1 MEWQNQLMVAP
12 TNQKFKIKGLKM
24 EAEVVVMSTGMMMLV
39 GTLLFMFRKGIFN
52 MAELVENTL
61 DEAIDTSND
70 ALETYGKIVKV
81 SNAKKREELLAE
93 IREIETRVTSK
104 QLQSLLDGKSEEE
117 VFGKAK

>member
-1 MEWQNQLMVAP
+1 ME
-12 TNQKFKIKGLKM
+12 
-24 EAEVVVMSTGMMMLV
+24 EVVAVGMSTSMMVLIGV
-39 GTLLFMFRKGIFN
+39 LLFMFRKGIFN

-93 IREIETRVTSK
+93 IREIETRVTSR
-104 QLQSLLDGKSEEE
+104 QLQALLDGKSEEE
-117 VFGKAK
+117 VFGKKPKATA

>member
-1 MEWQNQLMVAP
+1 ME
-12 TNQKFKIKGLKM
+12 
-24 EAEVVVMSTGMMMLV
+24 EVVAVGMSTSMMVLIGV
-39 GTLLFMFRKGIFN
+39 LLFMFRKGIFN

-104 QLQSLLDGKSEEE
+104 QLQQLLDGKSEDE
-117 VFGKAK
+117 VFGVKA

>member
-1 MEWQNQLMVAP
+1 ME
-12 TNQKFKIKGLKM
+12 
-24 EAEVVVMSTGMMMLV
+24 EVVAVGMSTSMMVLIGV
-39 GTLLFMFRKGIFN
+39 LLFMFRKGIFN

-93 IREIETRVTSK
+93 IREIETRITSR
-104 QLQSLLDGKSEEE
+104 QLQQLLDGKSEDE
-117 VFGKAK
+117 VFGVKA

>member
-1 MEWQNQLMVAP
+1 ME
-12 TNQKFKIKGLKM
+12 
-24 EAEVVVMSTGMMMLV
+24 EVVAVGMSTSMMVLV
-39 GTLLFMFRKGIFN
+39 GVLLFMFRKGIFN

-93 IREIETRVTSK
+93 IRDIETRVTSR
-104 QLQSLLDGKSEEE
+104 QLQQLLDGKSEEE
-117 VFGKAK
+117 VFGVKA

>member
-1 MEWQNQLMVAP
+1 ME
-12 TNQKFKIKGLKM
+12 
-24 EAEVVVMSTGMMMLV
+24 EVVAVGMSTSMMVLIGV
-39 GTLLFMFRKGIFN
+39 LLFMFRKGIFN

-93 IREIETRVTSK
+93 IREIETRVTSR
-104 QLQSLLDGKSEEE
+104 QLQQLLDGKSEDE
-117 VFGKAK
+117 VFGVKA

>member
-1 MEWQNQLMVAP
+1 ME
-12 TNQKFKIKGLKM
+12 
-24 EAEVVVMSTGMMMLV
+24 EVVAVGMSTSMMILV
-39 GTLLFMFRKGIFN
+39 GVLLFMFRKGIFN

-93 IREIETRVTSK
+93 IREIETRVTSR
-104 QLQSLLDGKSEEE
+104 QLQQLLDGKSEDE
-117 VFGKAK
+117 VFGVKA

>member
-1 MEWQNQLMVAP
+1 ME
-12 TNQKFKIKGLKM
+12 
-24 EAEVVVMSTGMMMLV
+24 EVVAVGMSTSMMVLV
-39 GTLLFMFRKGIFN
+39 GVLLFMFRKGIFN

-93 IREIETRVTSK
+93 IRDIETRVTSR
-104 QLQSLLDGKSEEE
+104 QLQQLLDGKSEEE
-117 VFGKAK
+117 VFGKSKPKAKA

>member
-1 MEWQNQLMVAP
+1 ME
-12 TNQKFKIKGLKM
+12 
-24 EAEVVVMSTGMMMLV
+24 EVVAVGMSTSMMLLIGV
-39 GTLLFMFRKGIFN
+39 LLFMFRKGIFN

-93 IREIETRVTSK
+93 IRDIETRVTSR

>member
-1 MEWQNQLMVAP
+1 ME
-12 TNQKFKIKGLKM
+12 
-24 EAEVVVMSTGMMMLV
+24 EVVAVGMSTSMMVLV
-39 GTLLFMFRKGIFN
+39 GVLLFMFRKGIFN

-93 IREIETRVTSK
+93 IRDIETRVTSK
-104 QLQSLLDGKSEEE
+104 QLQQLLDGKSEEE
-117 VFGKAK
+117 VFGRS